1 MSATSNRPPLV
12 AERRP
17 AAQKRSPQTASKR
30 GAKTTARRGGGGGG
44 GGGGSKPPRR
54 QPPRRPSGGGRGG
67 GGILMAPVRLIRWL
81 ARMVWAIG
89 WRLGVVV
96 AIVIALA
103 TAYYAVKLP
112 PAQKL
117 LDGRSRGSVTMLDD
131 QGNKYAWRGL
141 TYDQI
146 SAKNVSPYLRDAV
159 VATEDKRFWHD
170 FGISP
175 RGIVGAMLI
184 NLRDGRGPFE
194 GHGGSTITQQVA
206 KLLCLGQ
213 PFDASRWK
221 NEKAYQDDCRR
232 STLWRKIQEVP
243 YSFALESKY
252 TKDQILTIYLNRA
265 YLGAGASGFEAASQR
280 YFGISAKQLDPAQ
293 AAMLAGLLRAPSYY
307 APTNNLKRAQERA
320 DVVLDLMTQ
329 QGYLTLAQEAY
340 AKAHPAVLSTA
351 AESSAGGYFADWV
364 MDSLPSFLSSQTTE
378 DVTVKTTMDPQ
389 IQKAAESAVQDILNK
404 NLKKDSKV
412 QVAVVV
418 MSPDGAVRAMV
429 GGRAIEP
436 PGGFNRAVQ
445 AERQTGSAFKPFVYA
460 VAMDEGYSP
469 SDYVE
474 DTPLTVHRPGSKPWS
489 PKNYERNYEGLVT
502 LTTALKKSLNVPAV
516 RVAIAVGL
524 DKVREVAKELG
535 LTTQL
540 AQGPAVALGASNA
553 TLLDMTGAYA
563 GILNLGRA
571 VKPYGMESLSLRG
584 DDTPLMGQSG
594 GPGQQVIKPDA
605 AKSLI
610 YMMNQVVEGGTG
622 HHAKLSDREAAGKT
636 GTSQNERDAWFI
648 GFTSNYV
655 AGVWIGNDD
664 NSPMR
669 GHYTGGTLPADIW
682 HAMMT
687 QIDKV
692 KNAPVIPLPMT
703 EPAPR
708 LPPKVDASG
717 NAGVGGNAGED
728 QVGGNMAQKILNDVS
743 RLFGGNRR

>member
-1 MSATSNRPPLV
+1 MV
-12 AERRP
+12 
-17 AAQKRSPQTASKR
+17 
-30 GAKTTARRGGGGGG
+30 
-44 GGGGSKPPRR
+44 
-54 QPPRRPSGGGRGG
+54 
-67 GGILMAPVRLIRWL
+67 PVRLIRAIL
-81 ARMVWAIG
+81 RGIWAIG

-103 TAYYAVKLP
+103 TAYYVVKLP

-117 LDGRSRGSVTMLDD
+117 LDGRSRGSVTMIDD
-131 QGNKYAWRGL
+131 QGNTFAWRGL

-175 RGIVGAMLI
+175 RGILGAMLI
-184 NLRDGRGPFE
+184 NIRDGRGPFE
-194 GHGGSTITQQVA
+194 GHGGSTITQQVS

-213 PFDASRWK
+213 PFDPSKWK

-232 STLWRKIQEVP
+232 STIWRKIQEVP
-243 YSFALESKY
+243 YSFALEWKY

-280 YFGISAKQLDPAQ
+280 YFGISAKKLDPAQ
-293 AAMLAGLLRAPSYY
+293 AAMLAGLLKAPSYY
-307 APTNNLKRAQERA
+307 APTSHLKRAQERA

-329 QGYLTLAQEAY
+329 QGYLTLAQEAQ
-340 AKAHPAVLSTA
+340 AKAHPATLSTA
-351 AESSAGGYFADWV
+351 AESRAGGYFADWV

-378 DVTVKTTMDPQ
+378 DVTIKTTMDPQ
-389 IQKAAESAVQDILNK
+389 IQKAAESAVSEVLDK
-404 NLKKDSKV
+404 KLKKGSKV

-429 GGRAIEP
+429 GGRKVEP

-469 SDYVE
+469 ADYVE
-474 DTPLTVHRPGSKPWS
+474 DTPLTVHRPGSPPWS

-535 LTTQL
+535 LTTEL
-540 AQGPAVALGASNA
+540 AQGPAVALGVSNA

-563 GILNLGRA
+563 GILNLGQA
-571 VKPYGMESLSLRG
+571 VKPYGMVSLSLRG
-584 DDTPLMGQSG
+584 DNTPLMGQTG
-594 GPGQQVIKPDA
+594 GAGQQVIKPDA

-610 YMMNQVVEGGTG
+610 YMMNQVVESGTG
-622 HHAKLSDREAAGKT
+622 RNAKLPDREAAGKT

-655 AGVWIGNDD
+655 AGIWIGNDD

-669 GHYTGGTLPADIW
+669 GHYTGGTLPAEIW
-682 HAMMT
+682 HAIMMK
-687 QIDKV
+687 IDKE
-692 KNAPVIPLPMT
+692 KNAPVIPLPMA
-703 EPAPR
+703 EPTPR
-708 LPPKVDASG
+708 LPPKVDANG

-728 QVGGNMAQKILNDVS
+728 RGGNIAQKILSDVS